1 MEQLYAREIGD
12 SILVMIEFPLMRSLL
27 SILSKILRAALILG
41 ILSLVLPRLVT
52 ALHARLRLYAPEKV
66 PAKPV
71 AIVFGAG
78 LWWDGQPTPV
88 LNDRVTTAAELYHA
102 GKVAWLL
109 LSGSQ
114 SGSYNEPEAMQA
126 VAQSLGVPPEAI
138 VLDSA
143 GDRTYDT
150 CWRARSIYEVQSA
163 ILVTQNFHLPR
174 ALYTCEQ
181 LGIQV
186 VGVAADRRD
195 YRRSS
200 LLYWNLRE
208 LPATLTAFMELHL
221 LHPAPSSSVSLDLP
235 RPNTGEVRLEN
246 P

>member
-1 MEQLYAREIGD
+1 MKRFLA
-12 SILVMIEFPLMRSLL
+12 ILGKV
-27 SILSKILRAALILG
+27 LRAAILLG
-41 ILSLVLPRLVT
+41 LLSLVLPRLVT

-126 VAQSLGVPPEAI
+126 VAESLGVPPEAI
-138 VLDSA
+138 VLDTA
-143 GDRTYDT
+143 GNRTYDT
-150 CWRARSIYEVQSA
+150 CWRARSIYEIGSA
-163 ILVTQNFHLPR
+163 ILVTQKFHLPR

-181 LGIQV
+181 LGIQT

-208 LPATLTAFMELHL
+208 LPATLTALLELHL
-221 LHPAPSSSVSLDLP
+221 LHPAPASSLSLDLP
-235 RPNTGEVRLEN
+235 RPDTGKVLLEN

>member
-1 MEQLYAREIGD
+1 MKRFLA
-12 SILVMIEFPLMRSLL
+12 ILGKV
-27 SILSKILRAALILG
+27 LRAAILLG
-41 ILSLVLPRLVT
+41 LLSLVLPRLVT

-114 SGSYNEPEAMQA
+114 SGTYNEPEAMQA
-126 VAQSLGVPPEAI
+126 VAESLGVPPEAI

-143 GDRTYDT
+143 GNRTYDT
-150 CWRARSIYEVQSA
+150 CWRARSIYEIESA
-163 ILVTQNFHLPR
+163 ILVTQKFHLPR

-181 LGIQV
+181 LGIQA

-208 LPATLTAFMELHL
+208 LPATLTALLELHL
-221 LHPAPSSSVSLDLP
+221 LHPAPASSLSLDLP
-235 RPNTGEVRLEN
+235 RPDTGKVLLEN

>member
-1 MEQLYAREIGD
+1 MKRFLA
-12 SILVMIEFPLMRSLL
+12 ILGKV
-27 SILSKILRAALILG
+27 LRAAILLG
-41 ILSLVLPRLVT
+41 LLSLVLPRLVT

-114 SGSYNEPEAMQA
+114 SGTYNEPEAMQA
-126 VAQSLGVPPEAI
+126 VAESLGVPPEAI
-138 VLDSA
+138 VLDTA
-143 GDRTYDT
+143 GNRTYDT
-150 CWRARSIYEVQSA
+150 CWRARSIYEIGSA
-163 ILVTQNFHLPR
+163 ILVTQKFHLPR

-181 LGIQV
+181 LGIQT

-208 LPATLTAFMELHL
+208 LPATLTALLELHL
-221 LHPAPSSSVSLDLP
+221 LHPVPASSVSLDLP
-235 RPNTGEVRLEN
+235 RPDTGKVLLEN

>member
-1 MEQLYAREIGD
+1 MKRFLA
-12 SILVMIEFPLMRSLL
+12 ILGKV
-27 SILSKILRAALILG
+27 LRAAILLG
-41 ILSLVLPRLVT
+41 LLSLVLPRLVT

-114 SGSYNEPEAMQA
+114 SGTYNEPEAMQA
-126 VAQSLGVPPEAI
+126 VAESLGVPPEAI
-138 VLDSA
+138 VLDTA
-143 GDRTYDT
+143 GNRTYDT
-150 CWRARSIYEVQSA
+150 CWRARSIYEIGSA
-163 ILVTQNFHLPR
+163 ILVTQKFHLPR

-181 LGIQV
+181 LGIQT

-208 LPATLTAFMELHL
+208 LPATLTALLELHL
-221 LHPAPSSSVSLDLP
+221 LHPAPASSLSLDLP
-235 RPNTGEVRLEN
+235 RPDTGKVLLEN